1 MTLVSDFFFSFLCFL
16 KNFSK
21 GCYIIIYPR
30 VSREKDEFCDKQT
43 DGGLGLF
50 VLFAIKFSGST
61 LHSCFSLITF

>member
-1 MTLVSDFFFSFLCFL
+1 MTLISDFFLSFLSFL

-21 GCYIIIYPR
+21 DRLVYRLR
-30 VSREKDEFCDKQT
+30 VSRKKDEFCDKQT

>member
-1 MTLVSDFFFSFLCFL
+1 MTLISDFFLSFLSFL

-21 GCYIIIYPR
+21 DRLR
-30 VSREKDEFCDKQT
+30 VSRKKDEFCDKQT